1 MPSGIQLTISISQ
14 LLSHVL
20 KNTINITNFLCS
32 QTPENVFQLT
42 QENKTIFQEM
52 LFLEN
57 DSNCLNFLQFSRK
70 PKTVTFGKYLVSLIG
85 DFFAFIESVRLL
97 LLPLSLSRIGWNLG
111 FFTRRF
117 GIEET
122 RVVRR
127 RRNPKPGVWAVQ
139 CSNRVDENR
148 VRVFEPV
155 DTGIKER
162 W

>member
-1 MPSGIQLTISISQ
+1 MHTKHRKTFSS
-14 LLSHVL
+14 SH
-20 KNTINITNFLCS
+20 KKIKQFSRKCFS
-32 QTPENVFQLT
+32 WKMT
-42 QENKTIFQEM
+42 Q
-52 LFLEN
+52 
-57 DSNCLNFLQFSRK
+57 NCLNFLQFSRK

-97 LLPLSLSRIGWNLG
+97 LLLLLTLSLSRIGWNLG
-111 FFTRRF
+111 FFTRGF